1 MKIEDPSIAHL
12 LLSNV
17 LARFVKQPDGLY
29 KFDSGFTEA
38 EFNAFNFAI
47 QYLTNPKGNSAQ
59 TLEQVQQHN
68 TQAAELIEPE
78 VNREVIK
85 QKVETYSISAGGVSA
100 KVESIPFVETQTH
113 PDELFDDRNDFFISE
128 DCLETTQINKSI
140 FKLPDPAT
148 NMRVCLDFGT
158 AMSKATLVTEY
169 DDDDEEIEVLKL
181 GVSADQEEIS
191 EELLISSVFI
201 DDDARLWFGKDAVDM
216 SLLQTGENIRQ
227 RVDNIKRYLSEDGL
241 AESVSSM
248 LNPTDISLSY
258 EHIVVAY
265 LSYFTWAMNVACE
278 ALGYQRNIHRRF
290 ALPCFDK
297 AKHLSVSK
305 KLKGILGKAQVLAD
319 TFSNQF
325 RHGIDLYDFLIALE
339 EIDNENFE
347 YEFIK
352 EDISEP
358 LGVAGSL
365 ISWTGYINSLTMV
378 IDIGAG
384 TSDFS
389 LYRLKYDQKTQ
400 KSAIFEVKNSSRGIT
415 EGGNYLDK
423 ILQALILSK
432 WNLTASHP
440 DYKKIVG
447 AMNLKLREWKEA
459 LFNDHSVYII
469 LDNENLRIDVEPFEI
484 TLDEFVNLTQVK
496 NFSTSLRKCMMD
508 ILNNVD
514 PSFIQ
519 GAPNR
524 VLAVILTG
532 GGCRLPMVQ
541 KLASGKIMTNVG
553 DLTLMRAKEFPTWL
567 ENDYSQL
574 GEIYP
579 RIAVSLGGARKLAIQ
594 AKEASLTCEPV
605 GSHRLERI

>member
-1 MKIEDPSIAHL
+1 MSED
-12 LLSNV
+12 
-17 LARFVKQPDGLY
+17 
-29 KFDSGFTEA
+29 
-38 EFNAFNFAI
+38 AI
-47 QYLTNPKGNSAQ
+47 QS
-59 TLEQVQQHN
+59 
-68 TQAAELIEPE
+68 I
-78 VNREVIK
+78 
-85 QKVETYSISAGGVSA
+85 VETNLIQVVGDAIQFSTPVRSSSFI
-100 KVESIPFVETQTH
+100 ETPVQIG
-113 PDELFDDRNDFFISE
+113 ELFDDRHDFLISE
-128 DCLETTQINKSI
+128 DCFETTAINTSI
-140 FKLPDPAT
+140 FKLPPSGT

-169 DDDDEEIEVLKL
+169 DDDEEIEVLKL
-181 GVSADQEEIS
+181 GISADQEEIS

-241 AESVSSM
+241 TELVSSM
-248 LNPTDISLSY
+248 LNPTDISLTY

-265 LSYFTWAMNVACE
+265 LSYFTWAVNVACE
-278 ALGYQRNIHRRF
+278 GLGYQRNIDRRF

-297 AKHLSVSK
+297 VRHLSVSK

-319 TFSNQF
+319 TFSDQF
-325 RHGIDLYDFLIALE
+325 REGIDLYDFLIALE
-339 EIDNENFE
+339 EIDNENFR

-389 LYRLKYDQKTQ
+389 LYRLKYDQKTNQ
-400 KSAIFEVKNSSRGIT
+400 SAIFEVKNSSRGIT

-432 WNLTASHP
+432 WNLTAMHS

-447 AMNLKLREWKEA
+447 AMNLKLREWKES

-469 LDNENLRIDVEPFEI
+469 LDNDNLRIDVEPFEI
-484 TLDEFVNLTQVK
+484 TLNEFVHLTQVK
-496 NFSTSLRKCMMD
+496 IFQLR
-508 ILNNVD
+508 
-514 PSFIQ
+514 
-519 GAPNR
+519 
-524 VLAVILTG
+524 
-532 GGCRLPMVQ
+532 
-541 KLASGKIMTNVG
+541 
-553 DLTLMRAKEFPTWL
+553 
-567 ENDYSQL
+567 
-574 GEIYP
+574 
-579 RIAVSLGGARKLAIQ
+579 
-594 AKEASLTCEPV
+594 
-605 GSHRLERI
+605 